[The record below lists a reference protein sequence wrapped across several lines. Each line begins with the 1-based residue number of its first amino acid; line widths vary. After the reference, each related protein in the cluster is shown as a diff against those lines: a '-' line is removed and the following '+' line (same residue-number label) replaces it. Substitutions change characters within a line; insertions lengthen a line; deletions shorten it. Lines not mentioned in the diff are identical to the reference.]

1 VSHYDSEPESEKDS
15 DYGDEFYYSD
25 DSIDLREITFDM
37 PDRFTNSLEY
47 LYTIMEMM
55 DLEHRDIKRKKYKI
69 E

>member
-1 VSHYDSEPESEKDS
+1 MSHYDSEPESEKDS

-25 DSIDLREITFDM
+25 DSIDLREITFEM

>member
-1 VSHYDSEPESEKDS
+1 MSHYDSEPESEKDS

-47 LYTIMEMM
+47 L
-55 DLEHRDIKRKKYKI
+55 
-69 E
+69 

>member
-1 VSHYDSEPESEKDS
+1 MYHYDSEPESEKDS

-25 DSIDLREITFDM
+25 DSIDLREITFEM

>member
-25 DSIDLREITFDM
+25 DSIDLREITFEM

>member
-1 VSHYDSEPESEKDS
+1 MSHYDSEPESEKDS